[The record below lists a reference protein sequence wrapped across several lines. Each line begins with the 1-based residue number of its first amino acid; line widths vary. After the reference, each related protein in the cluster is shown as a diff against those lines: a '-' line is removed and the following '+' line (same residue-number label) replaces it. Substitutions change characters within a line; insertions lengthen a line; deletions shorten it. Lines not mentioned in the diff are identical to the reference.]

1 MAGGRLH
8 KDKDLKNTKSLDPN
22 LRDEGAGFFSTLYTA
37 GSNLGTDA
45 LQEIAYIAQAVAR
58 PIDTGEAI
66 LRVVAGYA
74 QKGLPDSWEA
84 YLPEDWQTNKM
95 YAEAI
100 NEYYADK
107 YGSLE
112 KAADSFAEKP
122 VSVALDVF
130 AVKAVISAV
139 ARQAAKKAAV
149 TTKLATTA
157 EGTVLQGE
165 LAARAAA
172 ESAIAKETAGT
183 VERVVKHE
191 GKLVFDRELGA
202 YVPES
207 SVGQAARSAD
217 EIAIAQETA
226 APIIADV
233 VEKTPTVKP
242 AVLADDVADVSVN
255 QADGVA
261 LREAV
266 KEAKKNERKVDDVYQ
281 DVHANEGEIAGE
293 AFYLSDVIPA
303 KAALI
308 DAEIAE
314 LAIDSSIGAQR
325 LTREAKI
332 RKIALE
338 QDIRNTE
345 ATTIYNAS
353 LSDAEFAAQAKLYP
367 LIDDAM
373 AANMVRNGLDE
384 AAVARNQSLAAA
396 MQEALAARTA
406 NRTTAI
412 DSTGNRGAD
421 GSFLATIPDNL
432 MEGKLSTV
440 AAGYPDH
447 LSVAEAG
454 ALIRSQNQAK
464 QSTIE
469 AKIARVERELAEYE
483 RQLAAIPDEI
493 AGTTR
498 LDSELGNLIASS
510 ADELKLL
517 RNEKAMAD
525 NAPMSAEALQMENAM
540 QPELFSQGSAAA
552 YEQAQAAKIA
562 NDVRSA
568 AEFSKTGNTG
578 MMGVTLPE
586 TRLATRQPKYVDNTP
601 VSKFT
606 PVSVPKPIY
615 SSSRGWKKP
624 EIDDYKAAALVGQ
637 RISSATQA
645 NTELPAFDNEAFDIP
660 ILGNDVVTN
669 PDYTKPVIKEEAPV
683 VQERRPGW
691 RQGNTYENDDGN
703 FWSADFDHEHW
714 NTPAGVNEAISI
726 WGRPMGSRHS
736 WETPAAIKSQY
747 TNRQPADW
755 SWMNEY

>member
-464 QSTIE
+464 LATKADN
-469 AKIARVERELAEYE
+469 AKL
-483 RQLAAIPDEI
+483 
-493 AGTTR
+493 TR
-498 LDSELGNLIASS
+498 D
-510 ADELKLL
+510 
-517 RNEKAMAD
+517 EKAMAD

-683 VQERRPGW
+683 AQERRAGW

-703 FWSADFDHEHW
+703 FWSADFDDEHW

-736 WETPAAIKSQY
+736 WETPAAIKNQY

-755 SWMNEY
+755 SWMNDY